1 MLLVLNVVYQGKI
14 SAHIARDLHRSKS
27 WASDWLKRY
36 DKEGIEGLKTRQ
48 KSGRPSKISEEVVYQ
63 IKKELK
69 ECKQGWRT
77 TKQIEELII
86 KKSGIK
92 YHYTHIYRVLRK
104 WGFKQKVPRKV
115 HVNTASIDEKED
127 FKKRQNRYLWISI
140 SNNNNNKMKRKKALR
155 IVSVDESFFF
165 YDSLVR
171 RVWIDENKRPIV
183 RVTGSHKHSC
193 IFGVVG
199 IEGKQVF
206 RQYDKIQR

>member
-14 SAHIARDLHRSKS
+14 SAQVARDLHRSKS

-48 KSGRPSKISEEVVYQ
+48 KSGRPSEISEEVVYQ

-69 ECKQGWRT
+69 ESKQGWT

-92 YHYTHIYRVLRK
+92 YHYTHIYRILRK

-115 HVNTASIDEKED
+115 HVNTPH
-127 FKKRQNRYLWISI
+127 L
-140 SNNNNNKMKRKKALR
+140 
-155 IVSVDESFFF
+155 
-165 YDSLVR
+165 
-171 RVWIDENKRPIV
+171 
-183 RVTGSHKHSC
+183 
-193 IFGVVG
+193 
-199 IEGKQVF
+199 
-206 RQYDKIQR
+206 